1 VCKLYRSSDGSEVGV
16 LDNTYFTP
24 ALTKGYGGST
34 VAFGLVDR
42 HSRKC
47 MPWSIKALI
56 HLSMGK
62 LHLFQEDLFL
72 RKPETNR
79 DDVIENSP
87 VRVLG

>member
-1 VCKLYRSSDGSEVGV
+1 VGV
-16 LDNTYFTP
+16 LDNAYFTP

-34 VAFGLVDR
+34 VAFGIVDR

-62 LHLFQEDLFL
+62 LHLF
-72 RKPETNR
+72 
-79 DDVIENSP
+79 
-87 VRVLG
+87 